1 MKKPN
6 KFLTLNKIKMQ
17 KFNFIPA
24 ISFDKLFNVP
34 LIIFYGSSV
43 GYYELNNVK
52 YIIDG
57 GFHVATKSGKKIT
70 YNPNADLYYPVKQLI
85 KQL

>member
-1 MKKPN
+1 MKN
-6 KFLTLNKIKMQ
+6 
-17 KFNFIPA
+17 FNFIPA
-24 ISFDKLFNVP
+24 YQFDKLFTTP

-43 GYYELNNVK
+43 GYFELNGVK

-57 GFHVATKSGKKIT
+57 GFHVATKNGKKVT

-85 KQL
+85 KQI